1 MIQSDLSKKILWEP
15 LQKDVNRLCIIS
27 AYATPNMAS
36 WVIKNI
42 SGRTSKAIDISLI
55 VGMVAYDG
63 ISIAVHEGFVEL
75 QRASMPKEISKFSC
89 SYICELPAIH
99 TNLFIWL
106 EDDKPLIAFTGSAHF
121 TQPSFSKNRREV
133 MIECNPD
140 EAYEYYCKVIGDSIY
155 CNHGE
160 IEDNVTLYPTHP
172 ILDKENNPVECLSG
186 SDIGSVTLSLLSRSG
201 ETGGKSGLNWGQR
214 NKRNRNEAYISLPVA
229 IARTGFFPLN
239 KQHFTVVTDDHHQLI
254 FRVEQENDKA
264 ITTPLSN
271 ALLGEYF
278 RNRLGL
284 ANGEY
289 VTKQHLL
296 DYGRTDVTFYKLDEE
311 QFYMDFSVS

>member
-1 MIQSDLSKKILWEP
+1 MIDCDLARKILWEP
-15 LQKDVNRLCIIS
+15 LKRDVDRLCIVS

-42 SGRTSKAIDISLI
+42 SGRTNKAIEISLI

-75 QRASMPKEISKFSC
+75 QKAIMPKEISRFCC
-89 SYICELPAIH
+89 SYVYENPPVH
-99 TNLFIWL
+99 TNLFLWMK
-106 EDDKPLIAFTGSAHF
+106 EDKPVIAFTGSAHF
-121 TQPSFSKNRREV
+121 TQPSFSRNRREV
-133 MIECNPD
+133 MVECDPE
-140 EAYEYYCKVIGDSIY
+140 EAYVYYCRVVGDSIY

-160 IEDNVTLYPTHP
+160 IEDNITLYPTHP

-186 SDIGSVTLSLLSRSG
+186 SDISSVTLSLLSRTG
-201 ETGGKSGLNWGQR
+201 ETGVKSGLNWGQR
-214 NKRNRNEAYISLPVA
+214 TKRNKNEAYISLPA
-229 IARTGFFPLN
+229 HIARSGFFPLN

-289 VTKQHLL
+289 VTKQHLM

-311 QFYMDFSVS
+311 QFYMDFSV